1 MTTGTCPIWGT
12 FASHRDKTGDGTKV
26 YSSRAGGAYFVSEFA
41 EAVLNSNNTS
51 DKVKLTSWLVE
62 QRRGGIGCPEISSW
76 TLDEVFD
83 RDTPSVQKRADKLL
97 VFIVCRSSVIGSS
110 FAVSRQILDTGIIS
124 WIPSPVFENLLAH
137 SDSVGPEEVD
147 YLLGYLVE
155 QNWMKRTVHH
165 AGQLSEGPHSGH
177 QDYSE
182 YVVTPGGH
190 ARIDELDQRGSNSNQ
205 AFVAMWFD
213 DSIRDA
219 YTKGIAPAIRD
230 AGYEPIRIDE
240 KDHNDKI
247 DDRIIAEI
255 RRSRF
260 VVADFTHGETGVR
273 GGVYYE
279 AGFAHGLNIP
289 VIFTCQEDAIS
300 NVHFDTRQYNHI
312 VWKDAK
318 DLCVR
323 LEQRIS
329 ATIGNGPLRKS
340 K

>member
-1 MTTGTCPIWGT
+1 MTRGTCPIWGT

-26 YSSRAGGAYFVSEFA
+26 YSSRAGGAYFVSESA
-41 EAVLNSNNTS
+41 EAVFDSNNTS

-62 QRRGGIGCPEISSW
+62 QRRGGICCPEIFSW
-76 TLDEVFD
+76 TLDEAFG
-83 RDTPSVQKRADKLL
+83 RNTPSVQKRADKLL
-97 VFIVCRSSVIGSS
+97 VSIVCRSSVIGSS

-124 WIPSPVFENLLAH
+124 WIPNPVFENLLAH

-165 AGQLSEGPHSGH
+165 AGQLSEGPHRGH

-190 ARIDELDQRGSNSNQ
+190 ARIDELDQRGSNANQ
-205 AFVAMWFD
+205 AFVAMWFHQD
-213 DSIRDA
+213 MDDA
-219 YTKGIAPAIRD
+219 YTNGIAPAIRD

-260 VVADFTHGETGVR
+260 VVADFTHGKTGVR

-289 VIFTCQEDAIS
+289 VIFTCQKDIGNEI
-300 NVHFDTRQYNHI
+300 HFDTRQFNHI
-312 VWKDAK
+312 FWENVGELRK
-318 DLCVR
+318 R
-323 LEQRIS
+323 LSQRIS
-329 ATIGNGPLRKS
+329 ATIGDGPYKKRK
-340 K
+340 